1 MRRRG
6 PKNNTVTRPIGIRLT
21 IPILDALDHLSDE
34 TGVSRARMI
43 QVLVE
48 QWLASQEAP
57 AATE

>member
-1 MRRRG
+1 
-6 PKNNTVTRPIGIRLT
+6 VTRPIGIRLT
-21 IPILDALDHLSDE
+21 VPTLDALDPLSDE

-48 QWLASQEAP
+48 QWLATQPIGQAL